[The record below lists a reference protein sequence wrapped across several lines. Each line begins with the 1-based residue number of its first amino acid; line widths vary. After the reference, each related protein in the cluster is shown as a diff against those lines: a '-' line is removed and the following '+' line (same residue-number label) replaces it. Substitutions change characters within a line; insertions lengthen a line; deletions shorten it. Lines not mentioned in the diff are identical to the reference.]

1 MTIHAAYRFQW
12 LGALL
17 KAIMFVLKNRIKAP
31 RVLPAPPTGDAI
43 TDETTRREF
52 ERVKEQLNADYQD
65 QRALLNDLEPLLTE
79 LAEQLQ
85 GWMNQR
91 DEMFNRMM
99 FAQTQAALPAAP
111 APAPAAAAAPAVG
124 ALPGTGP
131 AQDFLGGNPAA
142 QYEGQLI
149 RGDGTL
155 AVYKVES
162 GKKRW
167 IISQPVFERLGYR
180 FEDVKVIPRQ
190 LVDNIPF
197 GPNIG

>member
-1 MTIHAAYRFQW
+1 MTTHTMYRFQW
-12 LGALL
+12 LGSALRAVL
-17 KAIMFVLKNRIKAP
+17 FVLKNRVKAP

-79 LAEQLQ
+79 LAEQMQ

-91 DEMFNRMM
+91 DEMFNRML
-99 FAQTQAALPAAP
+99 FSQTQPALPAASTIP
-111 APAPAAAAAPAVG
+111 PAAAPAVG

-131 AQDFLGGNPAA
+131 ATDFLGGNPAS

-197 GPNIG
+197 GSNIG